1 MFNGKIMENPLFL
14 WAIFN
19 SYVKLPEA
27 MILNVSLTLNVPSE
41 FHLYLYRS
49 LLFRCLTSMI
59 YPFQM
64 VIFHRLRR
72 YRSAGVK
79 ALKAHGSVNQ
89 VMGL

>member
-41 FHLYLYRS
+41 FN
-49 LLFRCLTSMI
+49 LFFYTVLS
-59 YPFQM
+59 FF
-64 VIFHRLRR
+64 V
-72 YRSAGVK
+72 V
-79 ALKAHGSVNQ
+79 
-89 VMGL
+89 